1 LWSSSAA
8 SNHASLCYVQPPH
21 KLFHL
26 GHGAEVAVVAIAATA
41 VAIDIRFWYIFIR
54 ADGSNVP
61 PTSTSQ
67 EMVVI

>member
-1 LWSSSAA
+1 
-8 SNHASLCYVQPPH
+8 
-21 KLFHL
+21 LFHH
-26 GHGAEVAVVAIAATA
+26 GHGAEVAVVAIAAIA

-54 ADGSNVP
+54 ADASNVP